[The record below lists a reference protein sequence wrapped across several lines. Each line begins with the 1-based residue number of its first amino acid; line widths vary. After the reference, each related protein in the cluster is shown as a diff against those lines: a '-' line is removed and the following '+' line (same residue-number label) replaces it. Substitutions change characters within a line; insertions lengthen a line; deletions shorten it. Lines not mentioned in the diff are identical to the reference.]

1 MRCLAIKPEGGL
13 VVEERATPSPGS
25 GEVLVEI
32 KAAGLNAAD
41 LLQRRGFYPAPPG
54 SPVDIPGLELAGVI
68 ASVGD
73 GVGEGVS
80 DFAIGDRVMAV
91 VGGGA
96 HASHLVVH
104 ERLLMRVPRDLTWP
118 EAGGFPEAFM
128 TAHDALFTQ
137 CGLAIGDRACV
148 HGAAGGV
155 GTAAVQI
162 AHAAGAHVTATVRDP
177 ARHDEVKALGADVVI
192 RPEQFAD
199 SVLAPPPGGTG
210 FDVILE
216 LVGAPNMDTNI
227 HALNSGGRIS
237 VIGVGAG
244 GVANVNLLNLMQKRG
259 TIHASTLRARPL
271 EAKADAAR
279 RLERHVVPL
288 LADGRVRV
296 PVLATHALDDAEAAY
311 ERFAAG
317 GKLGKIVLT
326 N

>member
-1 MRCLAIKPEGGL
+1 MRAVVVHDGALTVEDRPDPTPGPGEAL
-13 VVEERATPSPGS
+13 VAV
-25 GEVLVEI
+25 

-54 SPVDIPGLELAGVI
+54 SPPDIPGLELAGEVV
-68 ASVGD
+68 ATGAGAARFDVG
-73 GVGEGVS
+73 
-80 DFAIGDRVMAV
+80 ARVMAV

-96 HASHLVVH
+96 QATHLVVH
-104 ERLLMRVPRDLTWP
+104 ERVLIPVPASVDFAA
-118 EAGGFPEAFM
+118 AGGFPEAFT

-137 CGLAIGDRACV
+137 CRLTMGERVAI

-162 AHAAGAHVTATVRDP
+162 AHGAGTHVTATVRDR

-192 RPEQFAD
+192 TPDEFAQT
-199 SVLAPPPGGTG
+199 SGY
-210 FDVILE
+210 DVILE
-216 LVGAPNMDTNI
+216 LIGAPNMEANLN
-227 HALNSGGRIS
+227 ALNTGGRIS

-244 GVANVNLLNLMQKRG
+244 GNANLNLLGLMQKRAAIYG
-259 TIHASTLRARPL
+259 STLRARPL
-271 EAKADAAR
+271 EQKADAAR
-279 RLERHVVPL
+279 RVEQQVVPL

-296 PVLATHALDDAEAAY
+296 PVLATYGLDEVAAAY
-311 ERFAAG
+311 DRFAAG